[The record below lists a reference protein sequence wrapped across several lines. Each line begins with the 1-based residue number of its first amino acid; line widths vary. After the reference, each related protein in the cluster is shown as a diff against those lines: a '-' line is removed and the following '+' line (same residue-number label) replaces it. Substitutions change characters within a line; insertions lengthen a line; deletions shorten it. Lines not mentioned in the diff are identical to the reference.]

1 MAVPNSFADWITL
14 RKGDGIDLEAAT
26 RVCMVAPELWLVELF
41 GLAFFVRN
49 DMPPEVLDEE
59 NSN

>member
-26 RVCMVAPELWLVELF
+26 RVVLVAVELWLVELF